1 MDHGANGYRSPGPTE
16 LSGVLLPA
24 LARQTRGVLPGRHAG
39 TFLEIASCSF
49 LKEPQAS
56 NHDGSELANEYLV
69 PRLNSCNS
77 SLTLT
82 QPPPLFAQD
91 LRSLM
96 EAQYVEISRW
106 KEFSLESTCDL
117 LRKKFPSAAVW
128 IVRPSRMLRNL
139 FSSFHNFVESS
150 ITGVPE
156 YSSTPCAIPQLV
168 QLLRNAIQQVH
179 AAGSG
184 GMKKSPQELFSLP
197 VVLVG
202 FSKGC
207 VVLNQIVHELA
218 NYVSPAPGST
228 DTPPANR
235 SPLSPSLVP
244 HGKQILRDFVKR
256 VTAFYWLDAGHSGDH
271 GAWVT
276 DDELLKVLAALR
288 VEIHV
293 HVTPHQVMCPQR
305 PWIGEEKC
313 EFVAKLQQFGATVK
327 ETLHFEQDASLEKH
341 FKVLQVFEAV

>member
-1 MDHGANGYRSPGPTE
+1 MELTATGVRGQQNSLVYYCPPSPD
-16 LSGVLLPA
+16 
-24 LARQTRGVLPGRHAG
+24 RHAVYFQG
-39 TFLEIASCSF
+39 DT
-49 LKEPQAS
+49 
-56 NHDGSELANEYLV
+56 
-69 PRLNSCNS
+69 
-77 SLTLT
+77 
-82 QPPPLFAQD
+82 QD
-91 LRSLM
+91 LRSQM

-106 KEFSLESTCDL
+106 KEFCLESTCDL

-156 YSSTPCAIPQLV
+156 YSSAPSAVPQLV
-168 QLLRNAIQQVH
+168 QLLRNAVQQVH
-179 AAGSG
+179 ASSHG
-184 GMKKSPQELFSLP
+184 GLRKSLQEMFSLP

-218 NYVSPAPGST
+218 NYVSPAPSST
-228 DTPPANR
+228 GPPPASR
-235 SPLSPSLVP
+235 SPISPSLVP
-244 HGKQILRDFVKR
+244 HGKQIIRDFVGR

-276 DDELLKVLAALR
+276 DDDLLRVLATLR
-288 VEIHV
+288 VEVHV
-293 HVTPHQVMCPQR
+293 HVTPHQVLCPQR

-313 EFVAKLQQFGATVK
+313 EFVAKLRQFGATVK
-327 ETLHFEQDASLEKH
+327 ETLHFEEDASLEKH
-341 FKVLQVFEAV
+341 FKVLQVF